1 MVTGCLARTRTT
13 QDRLLPVHSPT
24 AYQHRA
30 TPLTVGRR
38 TAPQFGVLT
47 SESGRFLHYRR
58 STKQGTCPLYSD
70 APACVR
76 PTARIVFRLYG
87 VRSTKWFQRGLRTA
101 YSLVPRESELPN
113 CTKPQGERSRNGWLP
128 AHTRITARTTRPETN
143 ARTSTAGGRVP
154 PAPSLQPGRGSNHKR
169 STSTASCRC
178 AQ

>member
-1 MVTGCLARTRTT
+1 MSKFVARN
-13 QDRLLPVHSPT
+13 PANGS
-24 AYQHRA
+24 
-30 TPLTVGRR
+30 TVE
-38 TAPQFGVLT
+38 PWN
-47 SESGRFLHYRR
+47 SGRNISPQNFNTWKTEIFRR
-58 STKQGTCPLYSD
+58 NSNVDLRFFEIFCRGRNISAGKTNVDFSL
-70 APACVR
+70 R